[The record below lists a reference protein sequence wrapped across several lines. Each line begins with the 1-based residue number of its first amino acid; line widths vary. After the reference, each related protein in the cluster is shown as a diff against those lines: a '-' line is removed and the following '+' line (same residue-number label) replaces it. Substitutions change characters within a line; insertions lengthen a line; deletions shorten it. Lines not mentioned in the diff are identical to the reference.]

1 MKSAERTDVR
11 EHFECI
17 KKPGSSFE
25 NHVEFPSFLPP
36 ITPGL
41 YLVGVPIGNRG
52 DISLRALFTLT
63 HVHTIYC
70 EDTRVS
76 RVLLD
81 TYGIRTPL
89 KSYHEHN
96 ADKVRPHLL
105 QDLKNNQS
113 IALISDAGMPLIS
126 DPGFKLVHDCQQH
139 HIPVTCVPGPSAV
152 LTGLVLSGMP
162 SDQFFYAGFV
172 SKKNLPLYQPIPST
186 LIFFESPH
194 RLLETL
200 KIMSTLF
207 QDRQVAVAR
216 ELTKKFE
223 EVVQGEFTDVIDN
236 FRNREKILGEFV
248 IILSPPNKALSSQ
261 EQENVDQKVEQALKE
276 ALKTHRLKD
285 ACTLVA
291 GAYGLSKKEVYA
303 RALLLKK

>member
-1 MKSAERTDVR
+1 MM
-11 EHFECI
+11 
-17 KKPGSSFE
+17 
-25 NHVEFPSFLPP
+25 EFPSFLPP

-63 HVHTIYC
+63 HVQTIYC

-81 TYGIRTPL
+81 TYGIRTSL

-96 ADKVRPHLL
+96 ADKIRPHLL
-105 QDLKNNQS
+105 EALQNNHS

-126 DPGFKLVHDCQQH
+126 DPGFKLVCDCHDRQ
-139 HIPVTCVPGPSAV
+139 IPITCVPGPSAV
-152 LTGLVLSGMP
+152 TTGLVLSGMP
-162 SDQFFYAGFV
+162 SDRFFYAGFV
-172 SKKNLPLYQPIPST
+172 APESFSTYQPIPFT

-194 RLLETL
+194 RLLDTL
-200 KIMSTLF
+200 KAMSIVF
-207 QDRQVAVAR
+207 SNRQVAVTR

-223 EVVQGEFTDVIDN
+223 EVVRGSFEKVIATFESRD
-236 FRNREKILGEFV
+236 KILGEFV
-248 IILSPPNKALSSQ
+248 IILSPPQKTLSPQDQ
-261 EQENVDQKVEQALKE
+261 EEFDHTVLE
-276 ALKTHRLKD
+276 ALQEALQTHRMKD

-291 GAYGLSKKEVYA
+291 GAYGLSKKDVYA
-303 RALLLKK
+303 RALLLKNPSS